1 MEPGLQVAGREGP
14 TVQPWLPQR
23 PTAHP
28 WQWEVVVT
36 AALQGQEA
44 AGSLA
49 GCHTAV
55 STYCAQGKGLLRLP
69 FRRWLGL

>member
-1 MEPGLQVAGREGP
+1 MEPGLQVAGRAQLCSHGFPSALQP
-14 TVQPWLPQR
+14 TPGSGS
-23 PTAHP
+23 
-28 WQWEVVVT
+28 VVVT
-36 AALQGQEA
+36 AAHQGQVA